1 MNQEQSFKILKE
13 LGFGNGLTPIESL
26 TSSVTTSWGVNWD
39 EDYIARDIMQ
49 NFFDANKKSISK
61 IKVNVDGNNVTVS
74 APARFNIL
82 ELFYIGSYKNDED
95 VGQYGEGFKAA
106 AMCLLRD
113 FDINPIAIS
122 GNQVLYIRISENYV
136 EDTPLRPIIYD
147 FFHTSEEIDGSQ
159 LILRNCSKQMI
170 KALQEGLMHFFYRQN
185 PLLGK
190 KLWSHRNDD
199 FIIYSSTS
207 SDGYVFYRNLKRGE
221 IPQIPLVLV
230 INKKYLTIENKIAND
245 RDRNAFG
252 EKMMR
257 TFYAQ
262 FSRGGVKHDVKGQKI
277 IVEAA
282 HHCWMRGHALLSE
295 VADQAHR
302 WSSGSKW
309 PNEITK
315 KVFGDR
321 YFARSHCHDSLGKL
335 GIQKIE
341 NKWESEGKQA
351 LPSYFKKFGLITAEK
366 YIEAK
371 DRKALDERKSKEQRN
386 LTECERNSINVL
398 SGSLRKLAPDLMNI
412 YEKRK
417 TIYSVADTETLL
429 GELKSEREY
438 RSSEVFFSSKLFLDD
453 FAKALAV
460 FLHEHAHIFGYD
472 GTRKFTDALT
482 ELIESVVR
490 NRQFLIDY
498 ENDWLFAQKSVIKER
513 SLKSQNKKAV
523 LNSILASKKKSELL
537 ELLKRIPEYSLLE
550 II

>member
-1 MNQEQSFKILKE
+1 
-13 LGFGNGLTPIESL
+13 
-26 TSSVTTSWGVNWD
+26 
-39 EDYIARDIMQ
+39 MQ

-61 IKVNVDGNNVTVS
+61 IKVKVEGNNVTVS
-74 APARFNIL
+74 APACFNIL

-122 GNQVLYIRISENYV
+122 GNQILYIRISENYV

-147 FFHTSEEIDGSQ
+147 LFRTSDKSDGSQ
-159 LILRNCSKQMI
+159 LILRNCSNRMI
-170 KALQEGLMHFFYRQN
+170 KALQEGLTHFFYRQN

-190 KLWSHRNDD
+190 KLWSHWNDD
-199 FIIYSSTS
+199 FIIYSSNS

-230 INKKYLTIENKIAND
+230 INKKYLTIEKKIEKD

-262 FSRGGVKHDVKGQKI
+262 FARGGVKHDVKGQKI

-282 HHCWMRGHALLSE
+282 RHCWMKGHALLSE
-295 VADQAHR
+295 IADQAHW

-309 PNEITK
+309 PTELTK
-315 KVFGDR
+315 EVFGNK
-321 YFARSHCHDSLGKL
+321 YFARSHCHDSIDKL

-341 NKWESEGKQA
+341 NEWESQGKKA
-351 LPSYFKKFGLITAEK
+351 LPSYFAKFGLITAISH
-366 YIEAK
+366 IESI
-371 DRKALDERKSKEQRN
+371 DRKALEERKTKEQRN
-386 LTECERNSINVL
+386 LTEVEKNCLNVL
-398 SGSLRKLAPDLMNI
+398 SVSLRTLSPELMNI
-412 YEKRK
+412 YDKKK
-417 TIYSVADTETLL
+417 TIYSVAETETLL

-438 RSSEVFFSSKLFLDD
+438 RSSEVFFSSELFLYD

-472 GTRKFTDALT
+472 GSRKFTDALT

-490 NRQFLIDY
+490 NRQVLLDY
-498 ENDWLFAQKSVIKER
+498 ENNWLFAQKSVIKER
-513 SLKSQNKKAV
+513 SLKSKKKEAA
-523 LNSILASKKKSELL
+523 LNSILASKKRSELL
-537 ELLKRIPEYSLLE
+537 DILMRIPESSLLE
-550 II
+550 IL